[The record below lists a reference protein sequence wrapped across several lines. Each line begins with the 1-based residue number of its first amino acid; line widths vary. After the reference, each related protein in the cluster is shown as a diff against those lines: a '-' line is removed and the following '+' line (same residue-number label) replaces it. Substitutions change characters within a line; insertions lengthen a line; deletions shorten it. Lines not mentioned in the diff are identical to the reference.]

1 MVCQGL
7 ALYEA
12 HKGLVSPGEGVYK
25 GGVAPGALAKDRD
38 RFMVLRLAAL
48 LSVLGLSALWASS
61 AFAIGEDVF
70 VVPRVTVQAE
80 ANSATAAKDAAQTQG
95 RRRAMDILLRRLTV
109 EDDWP
114 YLPRIVDPQATAET
128 APDNAGVAGLDPAS
142 PVLPDFEPG
151 FADVDAPRIITLTD
165 RDLEELESGFEV
177 YNEKSSSRTYRAFIT
192 YRFKPA
198 AVRRLLRDAQIPYSE
213 AQTRTALVLPVLQT
227 QQDIY
232 LWEENNPWMAAW
244 KVRPYNNELTPMIAP
259 LGDVEDSGAI
269 TARQALNLDAEALQI
284 MAERYSVSQVIVA
297 HAYLRQVDGEDRLRV
312 RLINGFRESGE
323 IGGLEEFNTPEEDDG
338 AAFGAFGPANNDFM
352 LARAGDVLAEARFNR
367 PSGNFPA
374 LAEAA
379 IETAIA
385 KHATPWKRQTLID
398 HTEAALLEASAY
410 FASIGE
416 WAQIRSAL
424 VSTPLIGSIQ
434 VRSMSRLGAEML
446 IRSYGDPGKLIVAM
460 EAQGLALWTE
470 DGGERWRIAT
480 PVTAQGVRNQN
491 DRRDRRRRG
500 DRFGPDASE
509 DESASVPFEPSY

>member
-1 MVCQGL
+1 M
-7 ALYEA
+7 
-12 HKGLVSPGEGVYK
+12 SPDERVYK
-25 GGVAPGALAKDRD
+25 GGDASNALAQRLGQI
-38 RFMVLRLAAL
+38 FMVLRLAAL
-48 LSVLGLSALWASS
+48 LSVLGLSALWAPS
-61 AFAIGEDVF
+61 AFAISEDVF
-70 VVPRVTVQAE
+70 VVPRVTVQAQ
-80 ANSATAAKDAAQTQG
+80 ADSATAAKNAAQTQG

-114 YLPRIVDPQATAET
+114 YLPRIVDPRAAAAPAAE
-128 APDNAGVAGLDPAS
+128 DGGVAGEQLAG
-142 PVLPDFEPG
+142 PDFSDFG
-151 FADVDAPRIITLTD
+151 RDFADPNARRMVTLTD

-259 LGDVEDSGAI
+259 LGDLEDSGAI

-323 IGGLEEFNTPEEDDG
+323 IGGLEEFNTPEDDDD
-338 AAFGAFGPANNDFM
+338 AAFSSFGPANNDFI

-367 PSGNFPA
+367 PSGNFPT
-374 LAEAA
+374 LAETA
-379 IETAIA
+379 IETAVA

-416 WAQIRSAL
+416 WAQIRAAL

-434 VRSMSRLGAEML
+434 VRSLSRRGAEML

-470 DGGERWRIAT
+470 DGGERWLVAT
-480 PVTAQGVRNQN
+480 PVTAQGVRNQGARNQN
-491 DRRDRRRRG
+491 DRRDRRRG
-500 DRFGPDASE
+500 GRFGPGASE
-509 DESASVPFEPSY
+509 DESASAPVESSY